1 MPKAIE
7 EFAFPKTV
15 SLTLVEGGLAV
26 VSDRGTGRKI
36 TKRITAE
43 SGSEQLLPELFN
55 RLLMFD
61 KLQQAIGGMLLS
73 YRKNNQHLSL
83 SPQDRGAFKY
93 ATAVL
98 RKSRGSLLA
107 IDIPAFN
114 SAGKEFME
122 LLDNTPLP
130 TSQQEGAF

>member
-15 SLTLVEGGLAV
+15 SLALVEGGLAV
-26 VSDRGTGRKI
+26 VSDHGTGKKI

-43 SGSEQLLPELFN
+43 PGSEQLLVELFN

-73 YRKNNQHLSL
+73 YRKSGKLLSL
-83 SPQDRGAFKY
+83 PNQDRAAFRY

-98 RKSRGSLLA
+98 RKSRGTLLNV
-107 IDIPAFN
+107 DIPSFN

-130 TSQQEGAF
+130 ISQQEGAF